1 VSVMKQRSAWAR
13 CYKAE
18 ECVTC
23 YKAEECVGL
32 VVVKQRNVWD

>member
-1 VSVMKQRSAWAR
+1 MSVMKQRSAWAR
-13 CYKAE
+13 YKAE